1 MEGMQYTGVGSG
13 PRQCF
18 CCGQR
23 IDNPC
28 RSNGT
33 GGNLTAIYWCSNCGA
48 LEVLDYAHGQII
60 ETYQRSLATKEERYD
75 TVEKRAAYIYP
86 KIIKAINNST
96 RRRIIVFLKG
106 NKELSFTE
114 LKAALGGAQN
124 ASLSRHLNILQRSWL
139 IERRVDLG
147 SPRIAKDPYYSFYLL
162 SEFGRSFLSYFS
174 DAITQSVDLSPY
186 VMGGPA
192 E

>member
-1 MEGMQYTGVGSG
+1 LKEALVVAGNAEEQALFVD
-13 PRQCF
+13 RE
-18 CCGQR
+18 
-23 IDNPC
+23 
-28 RSNGT
+28 RSS
-33 GGNLTAIYWCSNCGA
+33 AD
-48 LEVLDYAHGQII
+48 LEFIKLSPGKH
-60 ETYQRSLATKEERYD
+60 SLQDA
-75 TVEKRAAYIYP
+75 VEKRAAYIYP

-114 LKAALGGAQN
+114 LKATLGGAQN

-162 SEFGRSFLSYFS
+162 SEFGRSFLSHFS
-174 DAITQSVDLSPY
+174 DAITQSADLSPCNEQEHN
-186 VMGGPA
+186 A
-192 E
+192 AK